1 MKQFL
6 NATNSTGQEIMV
18 DPNDVKLNAA
28 GTNMQVACYPEKDL
42 DIGDRRPKYIN
53 FHHLKFDPDDRAE
66 MEKLFKEK
74 SAEMSAKTKP
84 EDIALRQARRMT
96 RA

>member
-1 MKQFL
+1 MKQYL
-6 NATNSTGQEIMV
+6 NATDSVGQEITV
-18 DPNDVKLNAA
+18 DPNDVKMNPA

-42 DIGDRRPKYIN
+42 NRGDRRPKYIN

-66 MEKLFKEK
+66 IEKLFKEK
-74 SAEMSAKTKP
+74 SAQISAKIKP
-84 EDIALRQARRMT
+84 EKKALRKAKKLV

>member
-1 MKQFL
+1 MKQYL
-6 NATNSTGQEIMV
+6 NATDSVGQEITV
-18 DPNDVKLNAA
+18 DPNDVKMNPA

-42 DIGDRRPKYIN
+42 DRGDRRPKYIN

-74 SAEMSAKTKP
+74 SAQISAKIKP
-84 EDIALRQARRMT
+84 EKKALRKAKKLAR
-96 RA
+96 A